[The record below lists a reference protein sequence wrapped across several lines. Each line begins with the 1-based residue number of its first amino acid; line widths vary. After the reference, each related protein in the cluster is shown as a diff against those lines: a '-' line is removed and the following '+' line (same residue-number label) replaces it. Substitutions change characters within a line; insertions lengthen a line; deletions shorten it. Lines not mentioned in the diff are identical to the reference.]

1 MGLQTV
7 SLTPAALIRIDAGEL
22 NYSQAITSVQNAVTP
37 AQSPSVI
44 AFMVF
49 VENLSAAIFT
59 IVGNAIF
66 TRTLIRQV
74 MVRAP
79 SVDSKA
85 VLSVGGSAE
94 AVRALL
100 PPGSPELYGLL
111 LAFSESVNAVFYLL
125 SALAVVSF
133 TAAWGM
139 GWVNIRKKSV
149 AEAEA

>member
-1 MGLQTV
+1 M
-7 SLTPAALIRIDAGEL
+7 PAH
-22 NYSQAITSVQNAVTP
+22 
-37 AQSPSVI
+37 SPSVI

-66 TRTLIRQV
+66 TQTLLRQV
-74 MVRAP
+74 SLRAP
-79 SVDSKA
+79 SVNAKE
-85 VLSVGGSAE
+85 VLKVGGSAE

-100 PPGSPELYGLL
+100 PPGSPEFYGLL

-125 SALAVVSF
+125 MALSLISF

-139 GWVNIRKKSV
+139 GWIDIRKKAP
-149 AEAEA
+149 AETGA

>member
-1 MGLQTV
+1 
-7 SLTPAALIRIDAGEL
+7 
-22 NYSQAITSVQNAVTP
+22 
-37 AQSPSVI
+37 
-44 AFMVF
+44 MVF

-66 TRTLIRQV
+66 TQTLVRQV
-74 MVRAP
+74 SVRAP
-79 SVDSKA
+79 LVSSEA
-85 VLSVGGSAE
+85 VLTVGGSAE

-100 PPGSPELYGLL
+100 PPGNPELYGLL

-139 GWVNIRKKSV
+139 GWVDIRKKAP